1 MSSDRPNQRN
11 EVDSTAAKNEV
22 QALMKDGITELSP
35 DIISRLRSKYPDEN
49 VIDSITEF
57 FIERKKKINKV
68 ANIFMD
74 AFQRKYTNDFNGMSM
89 SKFMKK
95 ALKYKT
101 TYNLSNDEFD
111 EIKRVFE
118 RRLYNSPN
126 GSTVVDKWLPDT
138 NISRVLGHPVVET
151 MDGIKPANT
160 DDYSYLQ
167 EIIKLYQL
175 FRSLHSY
182 VVLQS
187 MSYNEIL
194 TSNPETINGIYDTK
208 RHNKYIHVHPV
219 IAALFLPKIKELE
232 ERMLYASIAN
242 IVNIRYNRQQILTKP
257 DFELF
262 YAMVVDPADAVCD
275 NISPLRDLKNRT
287 EVQIQLWNNVFNLR
301 SGRAYE
307 ATSIEFMSTL
317 DKCKVSNMDHP
328 DLVYL
333 SDEGVILRRLFSIFS
348 FRPIIM
354 QSSSIMTAIS
364 TNPLAI
370 PPNIVSITAVPY
382 IVLRLPLIPSGT
394 ARMQGLPGTVASMDP
409 NDQPDLE
416 KALGQIQ
423 FTMENGIFVPKMMN
437 IFSINGPLIFY
448 VPRKYN
454 TLPLSINTSIS
465 YMMPSQ
471 YKNSMINYQQLITT
485 PVEVNHSIDI
495 QEYGT
500 TNTSQSKSKFIL
512 KSVVMYEQ
520 LDTNVV
526 PTTIMGH
533 KTLIFNTSDDT
544 KMHQYAPLMH
554 IRQDKGYL
562 YENENDEKYKTTGTI
577 FVYIKNGDS
586 NQDMD
591 GQLTPAASNNVKL
604 HDNTALF
611 QDIEKLI
618 QDNKLL
624 FTEKYDFNKLVDLLI
639 IVMMLSGKNVDSK
652 RLLNLFDLYVL
663 LMIKISFEIEINNNN
678 KDVYNKL
685 FSIFRA
691 LERKVKDTTAL
702 GNALNHAEA
711 LGNALD
717 HADAL
722 VNADTIEQI
731 TETLKEECATALESA
746 VALGTELTNAVAT
759 TRSSAVALSSARA
772 LSSATAIESAL
783 ESATALAV
791 ALNKVLASASTSAD
805 ADALVLADT
814 ISSEIEV
821 VLNRALVSAIE
832 IARLSKVETVL
843 KLKEADKLAFTLGTV
858 LSNYKQI
865 KFVTNIKLAQ
875 QRINNGVYKSIS
887 DILSKYFSKNNI
899 ASILHPAL
907 VLQVIKDSPFNYL
920 IK

>member
-22 QALMKDGITELSP
+22 QALMKDGVTELSP

-57 FIERKKKINKV
+57 FTERKKKINKV

-187 MSYNEIL
+187 MSYNNYL
-194 TSNPETINGIYDTK
+194 NNNPETMNGTYDIK
-208 RHNKYIHVHPV
+208 RHNKYVHVHPV
-219 IAALFLPKIKELE
+219 IAALFLPKIDELE
-232 ERMLYASIAN
+232 YRMIYASIAN

-257 DFELF
+257 DFDLF

-333 SDEGVILRRLFSIFS
+333 SDEGVILRRLFSVFS

-354 QSSSIMTAIS
+354 QSSSIMNVIS

-382 IVLRLPLIPSGT
+382 IVLRLSLIPSGT
-394 ARMQGLPGTVASMDP
+394 ARIHGVPGNLSTLDP

-437 IFSINGPLIFY
+437 LFLVNGPLIFY

-465 YMMPSQ
+465 YKMPSQ
-471 YKNSMINYQQLITT
+471 YKNSMISYQNYIDTVVNVEQTIKLPEYSARRTT
-485 PVEVNHSIDI
+485 GVD
-495 QEYGT
+495 T
-500 TNTSQSKSKFIL
+500 DFKL
-512 KSVVMYEQ
+512 KSIVMYE
-520 LDTNVV
+520 LNSN
-526 PTTIMGH
+526 IIIGH
-533 KTLIFNTSDDT
+533 KTLIYIDDDI
-544 KMHQYAPLMH
+544 QEYNPLSVKSSLSPKASH
-554 IRQDKGYL
+554 
-562 YENENDEKYKTTGTI
+562 KYINVFGDRHNNANQEGTI
-577 FVYIKNGDS
+577 FVYTKDNEND
-586 NQDMD
+586 
-591 GQLTPAASNNVKL
+591 TSNNAQHSASPVGSRVDDNLLKDIVRLMTEKGKGKGNAKYVIDNEVALIKTAFNALLNKDSEQFPELVAQIITAVLPETPETSETPDSSKKL
-604 HDNTALF
+604 IIRGFDLLQAIIKLSEQLSEEISQKLEVPHKPKFNKFKSKMKIMLIREYGKISKIMKDIGTKFKGDRDFTQTFKRIERLLQNLQEHIGSFESGAGENQSEIAEDQSENGEDQSENGEDLHRRGYFRDRSGLGTGGLSLKTETGTGGPGPVLDNIKTEIQQLKTNLPNYSTDSYKQYIRILQQLAGYLEE
-611 QDIEKLI
+611 DKTNVITKEHAKHLLSEIEKL
-618 QDNKLL
+618 DN
-624 FTEKYDFNKLVDLLI
+624 
-639 IVMMLSGKNVDSK
+639 
-652 RLLNLFDLYVL
+652 
-663 LMIKISFEIEINNNN
+663 
-678 KDVYNKL
+678 
-685 FSIFRA
+685 
-691 LERKVKDTTAL
+691 
-702 GNALNHAEA
+702 
-711 LGNALD
+711 
-717 HADAL
+717 
-722 VNADTIEQI
+722 
-731 TETLKEECATALESA
+731 
-746 VALGTELTNAVAT
+746 TELFINA
-759 TRSSAVALSSARA
+759 
-772 LSSATAIESAL
+772 
-783 ESATALAV
+783 
-791 ALNKVLASASTSAD
+791 
-805 ADALVLADT
+805 
-814 ISSEIEV
+814 
-821 VLNRALVSAIE
+821 
-832 IARLSKVETVL
+832 
-843 KLKEADKLAFTLGTV
+843 AFV
-858 LSNYKQI
+858 NY
-865 KFVTNIKLAQ
+865 L
-875 QRINNGVYKSIS
+875 
-887 DILSKYFSKNNI
+887 
-899 ASILHPAL
+899 SILK
-907 VLQVIKDSPFNYL
+907 V
-920 IK
+920 